1 MLVVQK
7 NKKVQVKTEKLF
19 FLLYN
24 TLTPMEKRTIAVID
38 LKAFYSYVECLDRGL
53 DPWTTPLVVADK
65 DRGTNTIV
73 LSVSPYLKKQGIPS
87 RCRIKELP
95 KKFKYIYA
103 VPRME
108 RYLEKSAD
116 VVGVLYHFVA
126 EDDVHVYSID
136 EAFIDLTSYLSYY
149 KKTPLQMVTTIIN
162 QIKEETG
169 LQATAGIGDNFF
181 LAKVALDI
189 YAKTAKNGIARLSSN
204 EIKEK
209 LWPITPLHKVWSIGQ
224 RTEAKLN
231 AMNIFTVKDIA
242 TSNLDYLKS
251 KFGVMGEQLWRHAN
265 GIDDADIHEKYEP
278 KERSFSL
285 GQVLFRDYQKDEAVT
300 IIREMVDTLASRMR
314 NDEKMCNMVS
324 IYVGYSKNLGG
335 FARRATLLSASD
347 DSKVLLD
354 AILEIYRK
362 YVKDSPIRNIGIY
375 FGGLVP
381 ASHQQLSIF
390 EDDEKQVARRNL
402 QKAVDQLHS
411 KFGNNSVL
419 RASSLLEESTIRE
432 RNEFIGGHRK

>member
-1 MLVVQK
+1 
-7 NKKVQVKTEKLF
+7 
-19 FLLYN
+19 
-24 TLTPMEKRTIAVID
+24 MEKRTIAVID

-136 EAFIDLTSYLSYY
+136 EAFIDLTSYLFYY

-402 QKAVDQLHS
+402 QRAVDQLHS

>member
-1 MLVVQK
+1 
-7 NKKVQVKTEKLF
+7 
-19 FLLYN
+19 
-24 TLTPMEKRTIAVID
+24 MERRTIAVID

-53 DPWTTPLVVADK
+53 DPWKTPLVVADK
-65 DRGTNTIV
+65 ERGTNTIV

-95 KKFKYIYA
+95 KKFKYVYA

-126 EDDVHVYSID
+126 EEDVHVYSID

-149 KKTPLQMVTTIIN
+149 NKTPLQMVSTIIN

-189 YAKTAKNGIARLSSN
+189 YAKTAKNGIARLHSN

-209 LWPITPLHKVWSIGQ
+209 LWPITPLHKVWSIGT

-251 KFGVMGEQLWRHAN
+251 KFGVIGEQLWRHAN
-265 GIDDADIHEKYEP
+265 GIDEADIHEKYEP
-278 KERSFSL
+278 KERSFTL
-285 GQVLFRDYQKDEAVT
+285 GQVLFRDYQKDEAIT
-300 IIREMVDTLASRMR
+300 IIREMVDTLTSRMR
-314 NDEKMCNMVS
+314 NEDKMCNTVS
-324 IYVGYSKNLGG
+324 IYIGYSKNLGG
-335 FARRATLLSASD
+335 FARRATLLSATD
-347 DSKVLLD
+347 DSKAIFD
-354 AILEIYRK
+354 AVIEIYKRH
-362 YVKDSPIRNIGIY
+362 VNNSPIRQIGIY
-375 FGGLVP
+375 YGGLAP
-381 ASHQQLSIF
+381 ASHQQLSLF
-390 EDDEKQVARRNL
+390 EDDKKQTNRHNL
-402 QKAVDQLHS
+402 QKAVDKLHS
-411 KFGNNSVL
+411 KYGNNSVL
-419 RASSLLEESTIRE
+419 RASSLLEESTIKE
-432 RNEFIGGHRK
+432 RNEYIGGHRK

>member
-1 MLVVQK
+1 
-7 NKKVQVKTEKLF
+7 
-19 FLLYN
+19 
-24 TLTPMEKRTIAVID
+24 MEKRTIAVID

-65 DRGTNTIV
+65 ERGTNTIV

-95 KKFKYIYA
+95 KKFKYVYA

-126 EDDVHVYSID
+126 EEDVHVYSID
-136 EAFIDLTSYLSYY
+136 EAFIDLTSYLNYY

-189 YAKTAKNGIARLSSN
+189 YAKTAKNGIARLHSN

-209 LWPITPLHKVWSIGQ
+209 LWPITPLHKVWSIGS

-242 TSNLDYLKS
+242 TSNPDYFKS

-278 KERSFSL
+278 KERSFTL
-285 GQVLFRDYQKDEAVT
+285 GQVLFRDYQKDEAIT
-300 IIREMVDTLASRMR
+300 IIREMVDTLTSRMR
-314 NDEKMCNMVS
+314 NEDKMCNMVS
-324 IYVGYSKNLGG
+324 IYIGYSKQQGG
-335 FARRATLLSASD
+335 FARRATLLSATD
-347 DSKVLLD
+347 DSKVILD
-354 AILEIYRK
+354 AVLEIYHRYIVDK
-362 YVKDSPIRNIGIY
+362 PIRNIGIY
-375 FGGLVP
+375 YGGLVP
-381 ASHQQLSIF
+381 ASHQQLNLF
-390 EDDEKQVARRNL
+390 EDDKKQTNRRNL
-402 QKAVDQLHS
+402 QKAVDELHN

-419 RASSLLEESTIRE
+419 RASSLLEESTIKE
-432 RNEFIGGHRK
+432 RNEYIGGHRK

>member
-1 MLVVQK
+1 
-7 NKKVQVKTEKLF
+7 
-19 FLLYN
+19 
-24 TLTPMEKRTIAVID
+24 MEKRTIAVID

-53 DPWTTPLVVADK
+53 DPWTTPLVVADEE
-65 DRGTNTIV
+65 RGTNTIV

-95 KKFKYIYA
+95 KKFKYVYA

-116 VVGVLYHFVA
+116 VVSVLYHFVA
-126 EDDVHVYSID
+126 EEDVHVYSID

-149 KKTPLQMVTTIIN
+149 HKTPLQMVSTIIN

-189 YAKTAKNGIARLSSN
+189 YAKTAKNGIAKLHSN

-209 LWPITPLHKVWSIGQ
+209 LWPITPLHKVWSIGA

-231 AMNIFTVKDIA
+231 KLNIFTVKDIA

-278 KERSFSL
+278 KERSLSL
-285 GQVLFRDYQKDEAVT
+285 GQVLFRDYNKKEAVT
-300 IIREMVDTLASRMR
+300 IIREMVDTLSSRMR
-314 NDEKMCNMVS
+314 NEEKMCNMVS
-324 IYVGYSKNLGG
+324 IFIGYSKQLGG
-335 FARRATLLSASD
+335 FARRATLLSATD
-347 DSKVLLD
+347 DSKVLFD
-354 AILEIYRK
+354 AIIEIYNR
-362 YVKDSPIRNIGIY
+362 YVNDSPIRNIGIY
-375 FGGLVP
+375 YGGLVP
-381 ASHQQLSIF
+381 ASHQQLDLF
-390 EDDEKQVARRNL
+390 EDESKQHKRHNL
-402 QKAVDQLHS
+402 QKAVDKLHS
-411 KFGNNSVL
+411 KYGNNSVL
-419 RASSLLEESTIRE
+419 RASALLEESTIKE
-432 RNEFIGGHRK
+432 RNEYIGGHKK

>member
-1 MLVVQK
+1 M
-7 NKKVQVKTEKLF
+7 
-19 FLLYN
+19 YN

-53 DPWTTPLVVADK
+53 DPWKTPLVVADK
-65 DRGTNTIV
+65 ERGTNTIV
-73 LSVSPYLKKQGIPS
+73 LSVSPYLKKQGVPS

-95 KKFKYIYA
+95 KKFKYVYA

-116 VVGVLYHFVA
+116 VVGVLYQFVA

-149 KKTPLQMVTTIIN
+149 NKTPFQMVSTIIN

-209 LWPITPLHKVWSIGQ
+209 LWPITPLHKVWSIGV

-242 TSNLDYLKS
+242 TSNLDFLKS
-251 KFGVMGEQLWRHAN
+251 KFGIMGEQLWRHAN
-265 GIDDADIHEKYEP
+265 GIDEADIHEKYEP
-278 KERSFSL
+278 KERSFTL
-285 GQVLFRDYQKDEAVT
+285 GQVLFRDYKKDEVIT
-300 IIREMVDTLASRMR
+300 IIREMVDTLTSRMR
-314 NDEKMCNMVS
+314 NEDKMCNMVS
-324 IYVGYSKNLGG
+324 IYIGYSKNMGG
-335 FARRATLLSASD
+335 FARRATLLSSTD
-347 DSKVLLD
+347 DSKVIFD
-354 AILEIYRK
+354 AIIEIYHR
-362 YVKDSPIRNIGIY
+362 YVNDSPIRNVGIY
-375 FGGLVP
+375 YGGLVP
-381 ASHQQLSIF
+381 ASHQQLNLF
-390 EDDEKQVARRNL
+390 EDDKKQTNRHNL
-402 QKAVDQLHS
+402 QKAVDKLHQ
-411 KFGNNSVL
+411 KYGNNSVL
-419 RASSLLEESTIRE
+419 RASSLLEESTIKE
-432 RNEFIGGHRK
+432 RNEYIGGHKK

>member
-1 MLVVQK
+1 M
-7 NKKVQVKTEKLF
+7 
-19 FLLYN
+19 YN
-24 TLTPMEKRTIAVID
+24 TLTIMEKRTIAVID

-65 DRGTNTIV
+65 ERGTNTIV
-73 LSVSPYLKKQGIPS
+73 LSVSPYLKKHGVPS

-95 KKFKYIYA
+95 KKFKYVYA

-126 EDDVHVYSID
+126 EEDVHVYSID

-149 KKTPLQMVTTIIN
+149 GKTPLQMVTTIIN
-162 QIKEETG
+162 QIKEDTG

-181 LAKVALDI
+181 LAKVALDV
-189 YAKTAKNGIARLSSN
+189 YAKTAKNGIAKLYSN

-209 LWPITPLHKVWSIGQ
+209 LWPITPLHKVWSIGD

-231 AMNIFTVKDIA
+231 KLNIFTVKDIA

-278 KERSFSL
+278 KERSLSL
-285 GQVLFRDYQKDEAVT
+285 GQVLFRDYKKDEAVT

-314 NDEKMCNMVS
+314 NEGKMCNMVS
-324 IYVGYSKNLGG
+324 IFIGYSKQLGG
-335 FARRATLLSASD
+335 FARRATLLSATD
-347 DSKVLLD
+347 DTKVLFD
-354 AILEIYRK
+354 AIIEIYNR
-362 YVKDSPIRNIGIY
+362 YIGDSPIRNIGIY
-375 FGGLVP
+375 FGGLSP
-381 ASHQQLSIF
+381 ASHQQLDLF
-390 EDDEKQVARRNL
+390 EDEGKQKKRHNL
-402 QKAVDQLHS
+402 QKTVDKLH
-411 KFGNNSVL
+411 KKYGNNSVL
-419 RASSLLEESTIRE
+419 RASALLEESTIKE
-432 RNEFIGGHRK
+432 RNEYIGGHKK

>member
-1 MLVVQK
+1 
-7 NKKVQVKTEKLF
+7 
-19 FLLYN
+19 
-24 TLTPMEKRTIAVID
+24 MEKRTIAVID

-65 DRGTNTIV
+65 ERGTNTIV
-73 LSVSPYLKKQGIPS
+73 LSVSPYLKKQGVPS

-95 KKFKYIYA
+95 KKFKYVYA

-116 VVGVLYHFVA
+116 VVSVLYHFVA
-126 EDDVHVYSID
+126 EEDVHVYSID

-149 KKTPLQMVTTIIN
+149 HKTPLQMVSTIIN

-189 YAKTAKNGIARLSSN
+189 YAKTAKNGIAKLHSN
-204 EIKEK
+204 EIKER
-209 LWPITPLHKVWSIGQ
+209 LWPITPLHKVWSIGA

-231 AMNIFTVKDIA
+231 KLNIFTVKDIA

-278 KERSFSL
+278 KERSLSL
-285 GQVLFRDYQKDEAVT
+285 GQVLFRDYNKKEAVT
-300 IIREMVDTLASRMR
+300 IIREMVDTLSSRMR
-314 NDEKMCNMVS
+314 NEEKMCNMVS
-324 IYVGYSKNLGG
+324 IFIGYSKQLGG
-335 FARRATLLSASD
+335 FARRATLLSATD
-347 DSKVLLD
+347 DSKVLFD
-354 AILEIYRK
+354 AIIEIYNR
-362 YVKDSPIRNIGIY
+362 YVNDSPIRNIGIY
-375 FGGLVP
+375 YGGLVP
-381 ASHQQLSIF
+381 ASHQQLDLF
-390 EDDEKQVARRNL
+390 EDEGKQHKRHNL
-402 QKAVDQLHS
+402 QKAVDKLHS
-411 KFGNNSVL
+411 KYGNNSVL
-419 RASSLLEESTIRE
+419 RASALLEESTIRE

>member
-1 MLVVQK
+1 M
-7 NKKVQVKTEKLF
+7 
-19 FLLYN
+19 YN

-53 DPWTTPLVVADK
+53 DPWKTPLVVADK
-65 DRGTNTIV
+65 ERGTNTIV
-73 LSVSPYLKKQGIPS
+73 LSVSPYLKKQGVPS

-95 KKFKYIYA
+95 KKFKYVYA

-116 VVGVLYHFVA
+116 VVGVLYQFVA

-136 EAFIDLTSYLSYY
+136 EAFIDLTSYISYY
-149 KKTPLQMVTTIIN
+149 NKTPLQMVSTIIN

-209 LWPITPLHKVWSIGQ
+209 LWPITPLHKVWSIGA

-242 TSNLDYLKS
+242 TSNLDFLKS

-265 GIDDADIHEKYEP
+265 GIDEADIHEKYEP
-278 KERSFSL
+278 KERSFTL
-285 GQVLFRDYQKDEAVT
+285 GQVLFRDYKKDEAIT
-300 IIREMVDTLASRMR
+300 IIREMVDTLTSRMR
-314 NDEKMCNMVS
+314 NEDKMCNMVS
-324 IYVGYSKNLGG
+324 IYIGYSKNMGG
-335 FARRATLLSASD
+335 FARRATLLSATD
-347 DSKVLLD
+347 DSQVIFD
-354 AILEIYRK
+354 AIIEIYHR
-362 YVKDSPIRNIGIY
+362 YVNDSPIRNVGIY
-375 FGGLVP
+375 YGGLVP
-381 ASHQQLSIF
+381 ASHRQLNLF
-390 EDDEKQVARRNL
+390 EDDKKQTNRHNL
-402 QKAVDQLHS
+402 QKTVDKLHQ
-411 KFGNNSVL
+411 KYGNNSVL
-419 RASSLLEESTIRE
+419 RASSLLEESTIKE
-432 RNEFIGGHRK
+432 RNEYIGGHKK

>member
-1 MLVVQK
+1 M
-7 NKKVQVKTEKLF
+7 
-19 FLLYN
+19 YN

-53 DPWTTPLVVADK
+53 DPWKTPLVVADK

-73 LSVSPYLKKQGIPS
+73 LSVSPYLKKQGVPS

-95 KKFKYIYA
+95 KKFKYVYA

-116 VVGVLYHFVA
+116 VVGVLYQFVA

-149 KKTPLQMVTTIIN
+149 NKTPLQMVSTIIN

-189 YAKTAKNGIARLSSN
+189 YAKTTKNGIARLSSN

-209 LWPITPLHKVWSIGQ
+209 LWPITPLHKVWSIGV

-242 TSNLDYLKS
+242 TSNLDFLKS

-265 GIDDADIHEKYEP
+265 GIDEADIHEKYEP
-278 KERSFSL
+278 KERSFTL
-285 GQVLFRDYQKDEAVT
+285 GQVLFRDYKKDEAIT
-300 IIREMVDTLASRMR
+300 IIREMVDTLTSRMR
-314 NDEKMCNMVS
+314 NEDKMCNMVS
-324 IYVGYSKNLGG
+324 IYIGYSKNMGG
-335 FARRATLLSASD
+335 FARRATLLSATD
-347 DSKVLLD
+347 DSQVIFD
-354 AILEIYRK
+354 AIIEIYHR
-362 YVKDSPIRNIGIY
+362 YVNDSPIRNVGIY
-375 FGGLVP
+375 YGGLVP
-381 ASHQQLSIF
+381 ASHQQLSLF
-390 EDDEKQVARRNL
+390 EDDKKQTNRHNL
-402 QKAVDQLHS
+402 QKAVDKLH
-411 KFGNNSVL
+411 KKYGNNSVL
-419 RASSLLEESTIRE
+419 RASSLLEESTIKE
-432 RNEFIGGHRK
+432 RNEYIGGHKK